1 MAYEKLLSP
10 GKIGKLELKNR
21 SIFPPMGTH
30 FVDNGFVTD
39 QTIAYHARR
48 VEGGCAMNIVE
59 IASVHYTS
67 SGKLILGIY
76 DDKFIPGLAKLASAI
91 KDAGGRACLQLWH
104 GGRQHSGQEFGGQCW
119 GPSAV
124 PCPMIGEVPH
134 VMTID
139 EIKEV
144 ISSYGDAAL
153 RAKEAGFD
161 AVELHGAHGYLIDC
175 FLNAYSNTREDEYG
189 GSLENRAR
197 FGQEV
202 IRDVRAKVGP
212 DYPVIIRMSAQENY
226 PGGITLEDGI
236 AAAKLYE
243 AAGVDAIDIS
253 QGCYGAMPYT
263 VPPYYLPPLVNVY
276 NASQIKKNV
285 SVPVI
290 VAGKINTP
298 DLAEDILE
306 KGQADFVSLGRIQ
319 LADPD
324 FVKKAEEDNPQDII
338 HCVACDSGCVE
349 RMFAG
354 KVTSCVFNPL
364 TGYERERIVEPAE
377 KKKKVLV
384 IGGGPAG
391 LEAAIIAAQRG
402 HEVTLFERSADLGGQ
417 FIVAGC
423 SPHKEE
429 MTNAAR
435 HMGYRAMRTGADV
448 RLYTKATPDRIK
460 KLNPD
465 EIIVATGSEPVIP
478 NIPGIDGANVY
489 EARRVIGGKTRIRDQ
504 KVVVIGGGLV
514 GLEAMEF
521 LTEQGK
527 EVTVVEMMDAVGKD
541 LEMYIAPHM
550 MQFIETNGI
559 NVMVNTKCVGIT
571 PDGVQVEKDGETQTI
586 EAGAVV
592 IAVGA
597 KSDADNVADMAKEFG
612 SVHVIGD
619 AKQIGNVID
628 AIWAGFEVGN
638 SI

>member
-10 GKIGKLELKNR
+10 GKIGTLELKNR

-39 QTIAYHARR
+39 QTIAYHVRR
-48 VEGGCAMNIVE
+48 AEGGCAMNIVE

-76 DDKFIPGLAKLASAI
+76 DDKFIPGLTKLASAI
-91 KDAGGRACLQLWH
+91 KEAGGKACLQLWH
-104 GGRQHSGQEFGGQCW
+104 GGRQHSGKEFGGQCW

-124 PCPMIGEVPH
+124 ACPMIGEVPH

-139 EIKEV
+139 EIRE
-144 ISSYGDAAL
+144 IIAAYGDAAL

-189 GSLENRAR
+189 GSLESRAR

-236 AAAKLYE
+236 TAAKMYE
-243 AAGVDAIDIS
+243 AASVDAIDIS

-285 SVPVI
+285 TVPVI
-290 VAGKINTP
+290 VAGKIYTP

-306 KGQADFVSLGRIQ
+306 NGQADFVSLGRIQ

-324 FVKKAEEDNPQDII
+324 FVKKAAEDRPQDIV
-338 HCVACDSGCVE
+338 HCIACDSGCVE

-364 TGYERERIVEPAE
+364 TGYERERIVRPAE

-391 LEAAIIAAQRG
+391 LEAARVASERG
-402 HEVTLFERSADLGGQ
+402 HAVTLFEQSADLGGQ
-417 FIVAGC
+417 FIIAGC
-423 SPHKEE
+423 SPHKSE
-429 MTNAAR
+429 MTDAAR
-435 HMGYRAMRTGADV
+435 HMGYRAIRAGVDV
-448 RLYTKATPDRIK
+448 RLYTKATPERIK

-465 EIIVATGSEPVIP
+465 EIIVAAGSEPVIP
-478 NIPGIDGANVY
+478 PIPGIDGSNVY
-489 EARRVIGGKTRIRDQ
+489 EARRLIGGKVRIRSQ

-541 LEMYIAPHM
+541 LEMYIVPHM
-550 MQFIETNGI
+550 MQFIENNEI
-559 NVMVNTKCVGIT
+559 RVMLNTKCVGIAA
-571 PDGVQVEKDGETQTI
+571 DGVQVENNGTKQTI

-597 KSDADNVADMAKEFG
+597 KSDVNKVADMARG
-612 SVHVIGD
+612 LGTVHVIGD
-619 AKQIGNVID
+619 ACKVGNVID
-628 AIWAGFEVGN
+628 AIWSGFEVGN